1 MGIPPS
7 VGRILEQTGFDVSR
21 GTVALVTGEIIIH
34 RPVEEVFDFVAD
46 ERNEPRYNPRL
57 VSAKQIS
64 SGPIA
69 SGTRFRAETTMM
81 RQPVPMAI
89 ELTAHDRPTCSRP
102 QHGHQRDEGLRFSGP
117 DAPDPHNTA
126 ASAWQSDRLG
136 SRRQSVEMDE
146 LQSSAHALRSLL
158 LLARAALCLDVGG
171 VAALRETEH

>member
-7 VGRILEQTGFDVSR
+7 VERILEQTGFEVSR

-34 RPVEEVFDFVAD
+34 RPGAEVFDFVAG

-81 RQPVPMAI
+81 RQPAPA
-89 ELTAHDRPTCSRP
+89 RPHVGATSR
-102 QHGHQRDEGLRFSGP
+102 GQRTTP
-117 DAPDPHNTA
+117 D
-126 ASAWQSDRLG
+126 
-136 SRRQSVEMDE
+136 V
-146 LQSSAHALRSLL
+146 
-158 LLARAALCLDVGG
+158 
-171 VAALRETEH
+171 

>member
-34 RPVEEVFDFVAD
+34 RPVEEVFDFVAG

-69 SGTRFRAETTMM
+69 SGTRFRADTTMM

-102 QHGHQRDEGLRFSGP
+102 QHGHQRDEGPRFSGP

-136 SRRQSVEMDE
+136 GRRAECRDGRRA
-146 LQSSAHALRSLL
+146 SAPFEDRIRFAC
-158 LLARAALCLDVGG
+158 AG
-171 VAALRETEH
+171 